1 MAKYQRTIGLI
12 NRYSDSGHHESW
24 LAIYVQLL
32 LKNNYQVV
40 VVTPNVENFEAN
52 LIEIGIDPHCRGLIV
67 VKNNLILM
75 KEILHSILRPIK
87 KSIKKCI
94 DIFYLDI
101 KNDSK
106 SESEISYS
114 DQSLYSGFVN
124 KRYLDRIVAMVWR
137 RLNIKLDFLFFMYL
151 DDFSCKSYDWS
162 GVQYSNRVSW
172 GGIRFSPF
180 KNIFH
185 VGEEGYLYDEYFFG
199 MCFLDRNSC
208 YQYQQKICNKQFTFL
223 PDVTNTSLPAN
234 SSSELMNIKSLV
246 NDRKLIFLGGSIE
259 SRKNVKLFCES
270 AQIFDEKKYFFLIA
284 GKVEYQTFSDEELI
298 ALQNFQTSSK
308 GNTLLINR
316 RFKDESQLNAL
327 IELSSVIFA
336 VYKGFN
342 QSSNMLAKAA
352 YFRRPVLVSQNSLMG
367 EIVESSQIGRA
378 VDGSSI
384 DDLAKALNGLDES
397 PVDQSCFADYQ
408 KKSSLDLLEHQL
420 ISFLQK
426 ARLHND

>member
-124 KRYLDRIVAMVWR
+124 KGYLDRIVAMVWR

-199 MCFLDRNSC
+199 MCFLDRSQTN
-208 YQYQQKICNKQFTFL
+208 FL
-223 PDVTNTSLPAN
+223 S
-234 SSSELMNIKSLV
+234 
-246 NDRKLIFLGGSIE
+246 
-259 SRKNVKLFCES
+259 
-270 AQIFDEKKYFFLIA
+270 
-284 GKVEYQTFSDEELI
+284 
-298 ALQNFQTSSK
+298 
-308 GNTLLINR
+308 
-316 RFKDESQLNAL
+316 
-327 IELSSVIFA
+327 
-336 VYKGFN
+336 FN
-342 QSSNMLAKAA
+342 
-352 YFRRPVLVSQNSLMG
+352 
-367 EIVESSQIGRA
+367 
-378 VDGSSI
+378 
-384 DDLAKALNGLDES
+384 
-397 PVDQSCFADYQ
+397 
-408 KKSSLDLLEHQL
+408 
-420 ISFLQK
+420 
-426 ARLHND
+426 